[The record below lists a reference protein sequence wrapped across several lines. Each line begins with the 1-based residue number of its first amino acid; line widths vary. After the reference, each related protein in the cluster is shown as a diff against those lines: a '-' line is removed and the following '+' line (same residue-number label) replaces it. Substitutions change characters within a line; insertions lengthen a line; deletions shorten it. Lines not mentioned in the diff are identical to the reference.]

1 VNDQASPKIEV
12 EGLCKSFDGETV
24 LDGIDFAIPQGGSV
38 VLLGESGSGK
48 TLTLKCIM
56 GLVHPDRGS
65 IRIDGQDTV
74 GLRGRERDAL
84 LGRCGMLFQQ
94 SALFDSLPVWRNVA
108 FRELQSKE
116 LNAAEAHEMAV
127 KRLGSVG
134 LGPAVADLL
143 PAELSGGM
151 QKRVGIA
158 RAIASSPEIILLD
171 EPTAGLDPIMSNVI
185 AGLIVRNVRELG
197 ATALSITSDIN
208 TAIKV
213 ADEIVLLH
221 EGKVAWS
228 GPPDEIAHTG
238 NPVVERFIHKW
249 KMEQAAA

>member
-1 VNDQASPKIEV
+1 MTRQGSAKIVV
-12 EGLCKSFDGETV
+12 EDLCKSFDGV
-24 LDGIDFAIPQGGSV
+24 QILDGVSLSVTDSGSL

-56 GLVHPDRGS
+56 GLVRPDSGV
-65 IRIDGQDTV
+65 IRIDGQDSV
-74 GLRGRERDAL
+74 GLRGPDRDQL

-108 FRELQSKE
+108 FRQLQHRE
-116 LNAAEAHEMAV
+116 ITIDQAREMTV
-127 KRLGSVG
+127 KCLGSVG

-143 PAELSGGM
+143 PSELSGGM

-158 RAIASSPEIILLD
+158 RSIASQPEIILLD
-171 EPTAGLDPIMSNVI
+171 EPTAGLDPITSNVI
-185 AGLIVRNVRELG
+185 ASLIIRNVRELG

-208 TAIKV
+208 TAIKI
-213 ADEIVLLH
+213 ADQIVLLH
-221 EGKVAWS
+221 AGKVAWS
-228 GPPDEIAHTG
+228 GPPGEIVETG

-249 KMEQAAA
+249 KMERAA

>member
-1 VNDQASPKIEV
+1 MTRQGSAKIVV
-12 EGLCKSFDGETV
+12 EDLCKSFDGV
-24 LDGIDFAIPQGGSV
+24 RILDGVSLSVTDSGSL

-56 GLVHPDRGS
+56 GLVRPDSGV
-65 IRIDGQDTV
+65 IRIDGQDSV
-74 GLRGRERDAL
+74 GLRGTDRDQL

-108 FRELQSKE
+108 FRQLLHREITIDQ
-116 LNAAEAHEMAV
+116 AREMTV
-127 KRLGSVG
+127 KCLGSVG

-143 PAELSGGM
+143 PSELSGGM

-158 RAIASSPEIILLD
+158 RSIASQPEIILLD
-171 EPTAGLDPIMSNVI
+171 EPTAGLDPITSNVI
-185 AGLIVRNVRELG
+185 ASLIIRNVRELG

-208 TAIKV
+208 TAIKI
-213 ADEIVLLH
+213 ADQIVLLH
-221 EGKVAWS
+221 AGKVAWS
-228 GPPDEIAHTG
+228 GPPGEIVETG

-249 KMEQAAA
+249 KMERAA

>member
-1 VNDQASPKIEV
+1 MTRQGSAKIVV
-12 EGLCKSFDGETV
+12 EDLCKSFDGV
-24 LDGIDFAIPQGGSV
+24 RILDGVSLSVTDSGSL

-56 GLVHPDRGS
+56 GLVRPDSGV
-65 IRIDGQDTV
+65 IRIDGQDSV
-74 GLRGRERDAL
+74 GLRGPDRDQL

-108 FRELQSKE
+108 FRQLQHRE
-116 LNAAEAHEMAV
+116 ITIDQAREMTV
-127 KRLGSVG
+127 KCLGSVG

-143 PAELSGGM
+143 PSELSGGM

-158 RAIASSPEIILLD
+158 RSIASQPEIILLD
-171 EPTAGLDPIMSNVI
+171 EPTAGLDPITSNVI
-185 AGLIVRNVRELG
+185 ASLIVRNVHELG

-208 TAIKV
+208 TAIKI
-213 ADEIVLLH
+213 ADQIVLLH
-221 EGKVAWS
+221 AGKVAWS
-228 GPPDEIAHTG
+228 GPPGEIVETG

-249 KMEQAAA
+249 KMERAA

>member
-1 VNDQASPKIEV
+1 MEGRRGVGQAGGGWIRIE
-12 EGLCKSFDGETV
+12 G
-24 LDGIDFAIPQGGSV
+24 GGS
-38 VLLGESGSGK
+38 G
-48 TLTLKCIM
+48 
-56 GLVHPDRGS
+56 
-65 IRIDGQDTV
+65 
-74 GLRGRERDAL
+74 GLRGRERGGL
-84 LGRCGMLFQQ
+84 RGRWGMLFQEA
-94 SALFDSLPVWRNVA
+94 ALFDRLPVWRSVG

-116 LNAAEAHEMAV
+116 LSAEAAHEMAV

-158 RAIASSPEIILLD
+158 RAIASSPEIILRD

-221 EGKVAWS
+221 EGKVAWN
-228 GPPDEIAHTG
+228 GPPEEISNTG